1 MRFSRV
7 ENLVYFRKG
16 KETKVISKLREN
28 FNEAHYVRTTLLRKN
43 REIGLGRILSC
54 ARILK
59 GPSEFLKTRVII
71 DPRDILLHLV
81 QKKEKRYSSKCVARK
96 FSTTRQDFSVVF
108 SQKIDKLV
116 DSFES
121 VSIGR
126 RIWRK
131 ELFDKGS
138 IVVLALLVYS
148 PFFPKK
154 SIRHRRCTYV
164 TASFVIHTQR
174 KITLSY

>member
-71 DPRDILLHLV
+71 DPRGILLHLV

-138 IVVLALLVYS
+138 IVVLALLTLLALFSQEIDPTSAMYLRYS
-148 PFFPKK
+148 VFRNP
-154 SIRHRRCTYV
+154 HAT
-164 TASFVIHTQR
+164 
-174 KITLSY
+174 

>member
-1 MRFSRV
+1 M
-7 ENLVYFRKG
+7 YFRKG

-71 DPRDILLHLV
+71 DPRGILLHLV

-126 RIWRK
+126 RI
-131 ELFDKGS
+131 
-138 IVVLALLVYS
+138 
-148 PFFPKK
+148 
-154 SIRHRRCTYV
+154 
-164 TASFVIHTQR
+164 
-174 KITLSY
+174 

>member
-1 MRFSRV
+1 M
-7 ENLVYFRKG
+7 YFRKG

-81 QKKEKRYSSKCVARK
+81 QKKEKSILRNASRENFQRFVKIFRLYSRK
-96 FSTTRQDFSVVF
+96 KLTNSSIRSRVYRSVVEFDERSCSTKGVLLF
-108 SQKIDKLV
+108 S
-116 DSFES
+116 
-121 VSIGR
+121 R
-126 RIWRK
+126 Y
-131 ELFDKGS
+131 LFTR
-138 IVVLALLVYS
+138 
-148 PFFPKK
+148 PFFPRNR
-154 SIRHRRCTYV
+154 SDIGDVPTL
-164 TASFVIHTQR
+164 QR
-174 KITLSY
+174 LS